1 MERLLSGLVRIS
13 NRLGLDLP
21 EFIRYFV
28 ASFGALAIDLGLLF
42 CLVEVFGVHYLTS
55 AIISFLVGMLF
66 VYALS
71 VGWVFNHRA
80 IRNNRLELAIF
91 VAIGIA
97 GLALNGAIMWTGTEA
112 AGLPY
117 QWSKVISVA
126 VVFLFNFTMRKALLF
141 SVQRLSKEARV

>member
-13 NRLGLDLP
+13 NRLGLDVP
-21 EFIRYFV
+21 EFIRYFM
-28 ASFGALAIDLGLLF
+28 ASLGALAIDVGLLF

-55 AIISFLVGMLF
+55 AIISFLVGLLF

-80 IRNNRLELAIF
+80 IQNSRLELAIF

-97 GLALNGAIMWTGTEA
+97 GLALNAAIMWTGTEA
-112 AGLPY
+112 ASLPY
-117 QWSKVISVA
+117 QASKAISV
-126 VVFLFNFTMRKALLF
+126 VFVFLFNFTMRKALLF

>member
-1 MERLLSGLVRIS
+1 MESLLSGLVRIS

-28 ASFGALAIDLGLLF
+28 ASVGALALDLGILF

-55 AIISFLVGMLF
+55 AIISFLVGLLF

-80 IRNNRLELAIF
+80 VQNSRLELAIF

-97 GLALNGAIMWTGTEA
+97 GLALNAAIMWTGTEA
-112 AGLPY
+112 VGLPY
-117 QWSKVISVA
+117 QLSKIISV
-126 VVFLFNFTMRKALLF
+126 VFVFLFNFTMRKALLF